1 MRLLSTRPKP
11 SHIYSFLTIPLLFV
25 GAANSSQAASYAI
38 NPASTHIRFAIERF
52 KSSATTGGFYN
63 IKGQLQYDP
72 NLRSGVISLIIPI
85 NSLNT
90 GNPSF
95 NNSLTGPEFFDMQ
108 RFPSAHFESTKW
120 HFNQDKK
127 SPQVTRVDGQLT
139 LHGETHPISLTAT
152 KFDCYLNTS
161 IRKDVCGG
169 EFTATINRTKWNIN
183 KFAWFGLTKNLDLSI
198 KVEAARQ

>member
-1 MRLLSTRPKP
+1 MRLLSIRPKS
-11 SHIYSFLTIPLLFV
+11 SHIYSFLTIPLLLV
-25 GAANSSQAASYAI
+25 GATNSSQAANYTI

-63 IKGQLQYDP
+63 IKGHLQYDP
-72 NLRSGVISLIIPI
+72 NLSIGDISLIIPI

-127 SPQVTRVDGQLT
+127 ARR
-139 LHGETHPISLTAT
+139 SL
-152 KFDCYLNTS
+152 
-161 IRKDVCGG
+161 G
-169 EFTATINRTKWNIN
+169 
-183 KFAWFGLTKNLDLSI
+183 
-198 KVEAARQ
+198 

>member
-1 MRLLSTRPKP
+1 MRLLSIRPKP
-11 SHIYSFLTIPLLFV
+11 SHIYSSLTIPLLLV
-25 GAANSSQAASYAI
+25 GTANSSQAASYAI

-72 NLRSGVISLIIPI
+72 NLRSGDISLIIPI

-127 SPQVTRVDGQLT
+127 TRV
-139 LHGETHPISLTAT
+139 SL
-152 KFDCYLNTS
+152 
-161 IRKDVCGG
+161 G
-169 EFTATINRTKWNIN
+169 
-183 KFAWFGLTKNLDLSI
+183 
-198 KVEAARQ
+198 

>member
-1 MRLLSTRPKP
+1 MRLLSIRPKP
-11 SHIYSFLTIPLLFV
+11 SHIYSSLTIPLLLV

-72 NLRSGVISLIIPI
+72 NLRSGDISLIIPI

-95 NNSLTGPEFFDMQ
+95 NNSLTGPKFF
-108 RFPSAHFESTKW
+108 
-120 HFNQDKK
+120 
-127 SPQVTRVDGQLT
+127 
-139 LHGETHPISLTAT
+139 
-152 KFDCYLNTS
+152 
-161 IRKDVCGG
+161 
-169 EFTATINRTKWNIN
+169 
-183 KFAWFGLTKNLDLSI
+183 
-198 KVEAARQ
+198 

>member
-1 MRLLSTRPKP
+1 MHLLCIGQKI
-11 SHIYSFLTIPLLFV
+11 SHIYALLLIPLLLV
-25 GAANSSQAASYAI
+25 STIDDSHAASYSI
-38 NPASTHIRFAIERF
+38 NPTNTHIRFAIERF
-52 KSSATTGGFYN
+52 QTSATTGGFYD

-72 NLRSGVISLIIPI
+72 SRQTGDISLIIPI
-85 NSLNT
+85 DSLNT

-95 NNSLTGPEFFDMQ
+95 NNSLTGPEFFDMK
-108 RFPSAHFESTKW
+108 RFPLAQFESTRW
-120 HFNQDKK
+120 YFNQDKK

-169 EFTATINRTKWNIN
+169 EFTATINRTKRNIN
-183 KFAWFGLTKNLDLSI
+183 KFA
-198 KVEAARQ
+198 